1 MSAILVRVLFEG
13 EFDAL
18 VKIIV
23 EKLVKD
29 MVSVSVIEM
38 LDVVVSCALVDSKTK
53 RLNTKQLK
61 VIYLTPKII
70 FFNFC

>member
-1 MSAILVRVLFEG
+1 MKINAERCYLSAILVRVLFEG

-38 LDVVVSCALVDSKTK
+38 LDVVVSCALVDSKTM
-53 RLNTKQLK
+53 
-61 VIYLTPKII
+61 
-70 FFNFC
+70 

>member
-38 LDVVVSCALVDSKTK
+38 LNV
-53 RLNTKQLK
+53 
-61 VIYLTPKII
+61 
-70 FFNFC
+70 